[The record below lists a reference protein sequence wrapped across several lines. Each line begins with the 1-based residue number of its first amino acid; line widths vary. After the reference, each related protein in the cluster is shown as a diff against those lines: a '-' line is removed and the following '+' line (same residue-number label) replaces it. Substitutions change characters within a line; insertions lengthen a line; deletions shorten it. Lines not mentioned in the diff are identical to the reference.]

1 MPSAGVI
8 AQVTTP
14 GSQLPNRIAL
24 LQLPES
30 SLDQEKQLP
39 STLDSPF
46 SIKKDYHAVWLRSTN
61 EH

>member
-30 SLDQEKQLP
+30 SLDQEKQLL

-46 SIKKDYHAVWLRSTN
+46 SIKKDYHAVWL
-61 EH
+61 